1 MFFKQ
6 AVLVA
11 TTLAT
16 LAVATPVV
24 DVRRRTDPASSCTT
38 GTINCCNSSG
48 TTEDKTIAGLL
59 GLLNIVVSD
68 ITALVG
74 ITCTPISI
82 GGVGGTSCSSQ
93 TLCCDNNNFHGLLAL
108 GCIPININL

>member
-6 AVLVA
+6 AILVA

-24 DVRRRTDPASSCTT
+24 DVRRRTDPTSSCST
-38 GTINCCNSSG
+38 GTINCCNSS
-48 TTEDKTIAGLL
+48 TTADDKSIAGLL
-59 GLLNIVVSD
+59 GLLNIVIGD

-74 ITCTPISI
+74 I
-82 GGVGGTSCSSQ
+82 SCS
-93 TLCCDNNNFHGLLAL
+93 
-108 GCIPININL
+108 PITVIGAGGASW